1 LIKITEDLRDWKLY
15 PELLKLLHLFSIAL
29 FILTKQIII

>member
-1 LIKITEDLRDWKLY
+1 MKITESLCDWKLY
-15 PELLKLLHLFSIAL
+15 PVLLKLLHLFSITL